1 MRKRLVVEITCFYST
16 AYGCIMCTRYM
27 TNSVAIMRLKFMLM
41 RESVIVTLSMVTKTV

>member
-16 AYGCIMCTRYM
+16 AYGCIMCKRYM

-41 RESVIVTLSMVTKTV
+41 RDNQLL